1 MQKILTF
8 GVFDYFHYGHLKLLE
23 RTKALGD
30 YLIVAVQRS
39 EEIHR
44 TKPEAKILYSTEQR
58 IEIIKA
64 IRYVDEVVPYSQ
76 VADDIKNIDF
86 DVFVRGED
94 QLHAGFEQ
102 AANWCLEN
110 GKRVIT
116 LTRTPNICSTQIK
129 SEVGN
134 F

>member
-1 MQKILTF
+1 MKKVLTF

-30 YLIVAVQRS
+30 YLIIAVQRS
-39 EEIHR
+39 EEIHK

-58 IEIIKA
+58 IEIIKS

-76 VADDIKNIDF
+76 VDEDIKNIDF
-86 DVFVRGED
+86 DIFVRGED
-94 QLHAGFEQ
+94 QNHVGFER
-102 AANWCLEN
+102 AAKWCMEN
-110 GKRVIT
+110 GKQVIT

-129 SEVGN
+129 SEVDK